1 MKAHFSMNRKDIKD
15 WLCLVVGIILLV
27 LFLMSCSTTTKLV
40 QVPISD
46 QYNQT
51 TKVKEIIKDSIIYV
65 AVEKE
70 KNVNVA
76 PPDTTSILQ
85 TKYAK
90 SMAKLENGR
99 LKHTLENRNDS
110 IPVKIVYKDKIQVDS
125 VFVKKE
131 VPVEVRVDVPIRDNM
146 FWISIIINIIFIGI
160 RIFKIILKFKR

>member
-15 WLCLVVGIILLV
+15 WLYLVVGIILLV

-51 TKVKEIIKDSIIYV
+51 TKVKEVLKDSIIYV
-65 AVEKE
+65 VVEKE
-70 KNVNVA
+70 KNVNVI
-76 PPDTTSILQ
+76 PSDTTSILK
-85 TKYAK
+85 TKYAR
-90 SMAKLENGR
+90 SEAKLENGR

-110 IPVKIVYKDKIQVDS
+110 IPVKIIYKDKIQVDS

-131 VPVEVRVDVPIRDNM
+131 VPVEVRVDVPIRDNF